1 MVCPLEAEIKFS
13 AITLCQKIQL
23 YHRWWQGCHLS
34 FWLADSGDDKS
45 CCVQKNSTAHG
56 LRTSDANRTRWHGA
70 IVPRT
75 GSKKQACFQ
84 LFSGSC
90 LRIVLL
96 LYFSKIIYFLHFF
109 TSSKSFPATS
119 GPQWVAISP
128 LSLPSRS
135 SALLPI
141 WLEFAFR
148 TAPGNQV
155 PKWEPTNESKTQ

>member
-96 LYFSKIIYFLHFF
+96 LYFSKIIYFLHVLHLR
-109 TSSKSFPATS
+109 SHFPQPAAPS
-119 GPQWVAISP
+119 GLRFHPCPCHRGPA
-128 LSLPSRS
+128 LCCRS
-135 SALLPI
+135 
-141 WLEFAFR
+141 
-148 TAPGNQV
+148 G
-155 PKWEPTNESKTQ
+155 